1 MRHKK
6 SKSLLLIGIC
16 VLSLIT
22 AGCSKGVHEEAQPLN
37 EDNAQQV
44 QIQTFKENPIVTM
57 SIKDYGTVEIELY
70 PEKAPNTVNNFVSLV
85 NEGFYDGL
93 TFHRIIEGF
102 MIQGGDPEGVG
113 TGGPGY
119 SIAGEFA
126 KNGYSGNDLIHT
138 KGVISMARAQD
149 PDSAG
154 SQFFIMSADSPH
166 LDGQYAAF
174 GKVISGIEFIEALEK
189 VETGSM
195 DKPVEPV
202 IIEKIKVDTHGEQ
215 IPDVIKIE
223 E

>member
-1 MRHKK
+1 MRQKK
-6 SKSLLLIGIC
+6 SKGLFLIGIC
-16 VLSLIT
+16 VLSLMS
-22 AGCSKGVHEEAQPLN
+22 AGCSKGVNEEAQPLN

-44 QIQTFKENPIVTM
+44 QIQTFKENPIVTL

-85 NEGFYDGL
+85 NEGFYEGL

-138 KGVISMARAQD
+138 KGVISMARAQN

-174 GKVISGIEFIEALEK
+174 GQVISGIEIIEALEK

-202 IIEKIKVDTHGEQ
+202 IIEKITVDTHGEQ

>member
-1 MRHKK
+1 MRQKK
-6 SKSLLLIGIC
+6 SKSLILIGIC

-22 AGCSKGVHEEAQPLN
+22 AGCSKGVNQGAQPLN
-37 EDNAQQV
+37 EDSAQQV
-44 QIQTFKENPIVTM
+44 QIPTFKENPVVTM

-102 MIQGGDPEGVG
+102 MVQGGDPEGIG

-119 SIAGEFA
+119 SIVGEFSS
-126 KNGYSGNDLIHT
+126 NGYSENDLTHT
-138 KGVISMARAQD
+138 KGVISMARAQN

-154 SQFFIMSADSPH
+154 SQFFIVSADSPH

-174 GKVISGIEFIEALEK
+174 GKVISGIEVVEVLEK
-189 VETGSM
+189 VQTGSSA
-195 DKPVEPV
+195 KPVEPV
-202 IIEKIKVDTHGEQ
+202 IIEKATVDTHGEQ
-215 IPDVIKIE
+215 IPEVIKVE
-223 E
+223 Q